1 MAITWFSKL
10 HFKNSKNFDGLH
22 LVEMHKKE
30 IKYDKPIYV
39 GCAILDLSKL
49 CMMDFHYN
57 VIHKAF
63 EGKYRLL
70 YSDTD
75 SLVYLLL
82 HNDIYEWIK
91 NNKKHFDLSES
102 LRPDLRD
109 NEFMKTLGKFKD
121 EFYSLIIKEWLA
133 LNPKVYSINHQTL
146 NEQKE
151 IIENNKKVCK
161 GIKAVVLK
169 N

>member
-1 MAITWFSKL
+1 M
-10 HFKNSKNFDGLH
+10 
-22 LVEMHKKE
+22 
-30 IKYDKPIYV
+30 
-39 GCAILDLSKL
+39 
-49 CMMDFHYN
+49 
-57 VIHKAF
+57 
-63 EGKYRLL
+63 L

-82 HNDIYEWIK
+82 HNDIYERIK

-109 NEFMKTLGKFKD
+109 DENKKALGKFKD
-121 EFYSLIIKEWLA
+121 EFNSRLLKEWLA

-151 IIENNKKVCK
+151 ITEKNKKVCK

-169 N
+169 NEITHQDYIDVLEKNEPAQRDIISVRSYNHQLYTHKTVGKIALSSFYDQMQMIDSISCVPFGYKPS